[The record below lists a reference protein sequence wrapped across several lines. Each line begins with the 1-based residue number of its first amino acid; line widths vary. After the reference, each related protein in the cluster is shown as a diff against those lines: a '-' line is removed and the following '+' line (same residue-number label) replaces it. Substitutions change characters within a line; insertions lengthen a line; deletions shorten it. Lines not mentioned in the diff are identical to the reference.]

1 MRNRPCWNLK
11 RGSSG
16 NGAPDELGGIRSLA
30 AARAAEVARGLAL
43 CRVVDRSPAGTSARS
58 LPRETSGLIRTTL
71 IRHQYLHTEQG
82 HEKHHQFGHEA
93 FGQRSRSDGTHSG
106 FRVDFPLFHA
116 NLPSVLDLASG
127 LSSGGGR
134 GGKRKGPENFTD
146 QRTAKQGMR
155 ITPTRRRPTVWDR
168 LHGARCGPRFPA
180 ARSHR
185 R

>member
-1 MRNRPCWNLK
+1 MRAR
-11 RGSSG
+11 RASSEIISPMVFLSRC
-16 NGAPDELGGIRSLA
+16 ARSLA
-30 AARAAEVARGLAL
+30 ACSTSSAISSVVLIHQMLKASSIRCPAHRSGLAL

-82 HEKHHQFGHEA
+82 HEKHHQFRHEA
-93 FGQRSRSDGTHSG
+93 FGQRSRRDGTHSG

-116 NLPSVLDLASG
+116 NVPSVLDLASG

-155 ITPTRRRPTVWDR
+155 ITP
-168 LHGARCGPRFPA
+168 
-180 ARSHR
+180 
-185 R
+185 

>member
-116 NLPSVLDLASG
+116 NVPSVLDLASG
-127 LSSGGGR
+127 LSSGGLQCGIAFM
-134 GGKRKGPENFTD
+134 GLVAGHD
-146 QRTAKQGMR
+146 SLQRVP
-155 ITPTRRRPTVWDR
+155 IDDSY
-168 LHGARCGPRFPA
+168 PA
-180 ARSHR
+180 ATEIDPTFRLPVLQVLVDNLPG
-185 R
+185 